1 MAYVSK
7 RNRRPMEFASKS
19 AHLHIINSPT
29 VQQFLSQCN
38 LPKHVGDVS
47 LLGHHLGQLKA
58 SVENPI
64 RHIITID
71 GGYTEV
77 PVKAEFP
84 SATVAFFQFGA
95 LTFKLRDL
103 EELDKQSFIDPDD
116 MSKLKSVQRLELVL
130 PIRNVSLKSKT
141 TITDSVR
148 QAIYDFF
155 KTRMENGLHSL
166 RWFVFEE
173 YGRCLDT
180 WMLASCPHCQK
191 RNVPLER
198 NLMRA
203 DFTFACPS
211 CARQI
216 FLTDVFRL
224 HEAIDD
230 DLGAG
235 GILGY
240 VTTMI
245 EQLIL
250 VHLIRVVLN
259 TKPALLEQIL
269 FVKDGPLAFFGQTAS
284 MHRPMRALVNFLIQK
299 HNCYLVGL
307 EKSGPFVEHAD
318 EISSKIE
325 PEQFLILDN
334 EYIYRYITPGHADP
348 SRPYGGTTYYGNKV
362 IFKSS
367 SSSIYVAT
375 LPTRNV
381 LTHPSEGDFPNL
393 HVILGNIEK
402 LRCDMYD
409 DALFPVAL
417 VNKLV
422 SLADHPSARILTRFA
437 IDTMAV

>member
-7 RNRRPMEFASKS
+7 RGKRPAEFASKA
-19 AHLHIINSPT
+19 AHRHIINSPS
-29 VQQFLSQCN
+29 VKEFLAHCD
-38 LPKHVGDVS
+38 LPKRASEVS
-47 LLGHHLGQLKA
+47 LDDHLLGKLNPN
-58 SVENPI
+58 VTNPI
-64 RHIITID
+64 RHVITID

-77 PVKAEFP
+77 PVQVEFP
-84 SATVAFFQFGA
+84 SATIAFMQFGA

-103 EELDKQSFIDPDD
+103 EELEQQPFIDPDD
-116 MSKLKSVQRLELVL
+116 MSKLKSIQRLEMML
-130 PIRNVSLKSKT
+130 PIRNVTLKNEASLT
-141 TITDSVR
+141 HSVR

-155 KTRMENGLHSL
+155 KTRLENGLDSL
-166 RWFVFEE
+166 SWFIFEE
-173 YGRCLDT
+173 YGQRQDRWVLS
-180 WMLASCPHCQK
+180 SCPHCGK
-191 RNVPLER
+191 RRVALER
-198 NLMRA
+198 AAMRA
-203 DFTFACPS
+203 DFTFACPNCS
-211 CARQI
+211 EQI

-224 HEAIDD
+224 HEAIDN

-240 VTTMI
+240 VITTI

-250 VHLIRVVLN
+250 VHLIRIVMN

-269 FVKDGPLAFFGQTAS
+269 FIKDGPLAFFGQTAN
-284 MHRPMRALVNFLIQK
+284 MHRPMRALVNFLVQK

-307 EKSGPFVEHAD
+307 EKSGPCVEHAD
-318 EISSKIE
+318 EIANKLE
-325 PEQFLILDN
+325 PGQFLILDN
-334 EYIYRYITPGHADP
+334 EYIYRYIISGQADP
-348 SRPYGGTTYYGNKV
+348 TRPYGSTTYYGNKV

-367 SSSIYVAT
+367 DGSVYVAT
-375 LPTRNV
+375 LPTRDV
-381 LTHPSEGDFPNL
+381 MTDPTPVDLPNL
-393 HVILGNIEK
+393 QVILSNIEK